1 MCDDGDGDGDGIS
14 LSKFNPVQSGLSVWL
29 NSSMARL
36 NQYFFFSYLRSSVS
50 LSSWHQSSTF

>member
-14 LSKFNPVQSGLSVWL
+14 LSKSNPVQSGLSVWW

-36 NQYFFFSYLRSSVS
+36 NQYFFFS
-50 LSSWHQSSTF
+50 

>member
-14 LSKFNPVQSGLSVWL
+14 LSKSNPVQSGLSVWL

-36 NQYFFFSYLRSSVS
+36 NQYFFFSWQLPDGPDLPVLPYS
-50 LSSWHQSSTF
+50 